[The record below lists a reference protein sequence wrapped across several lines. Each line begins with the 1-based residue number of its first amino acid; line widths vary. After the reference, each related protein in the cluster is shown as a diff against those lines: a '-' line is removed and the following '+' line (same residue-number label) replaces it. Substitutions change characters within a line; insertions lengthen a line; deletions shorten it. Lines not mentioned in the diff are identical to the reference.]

1 MTTKQDIES
10 ICDGTPGAFAES
22 VLGAYSAIFEQED
35 TQQKQDDTVPVDTD
49 SLASSDTADAL
60 PGLIKAAQQAQQQ
73 ADTVQQQA
81 DKAKQDLRDALAIAG
96 NDQETQNNGQQNAQ
110 A

>member
-1 MTTKQDIES
+1 MPTKQDIES
-10 ICDGTPGAFAES
+10 ICEGTPGAFAES
-22 VLGAYSAIFEQED
+22 VLGAYGAIFEQENP
-35 TQQKQDDTVPVDTD
+35 QQKQDDTVPVDTD

-73 ADTVQQQA
+73 VDTVQQQA
-81 DKAKQDLRDALAIAG
+81 DKAKQDLRDALAVAG
-96 NDQETQNNGQQNAQ
+96 NEQGNQKNAQ